1 VIAELLPDVTITR
14 DVRITPV
21 ETFAAV
27 EEPGADPLVGV
38 TDEVLIPAGGD
49 VMVYGDGGAGKTT
62 LMNDLALHLAGPRD
76 WLGFQIPRAVNVLV
90 VENEGPRPLLRRK
103 LARKLAGGPGPPP
116 PDRQTGFVGPG
127 GGFTFATAEW
137 QAALATA
144 VGEHEIDVL
153 IAGPLTRIGM
163 TGAGTLQEVNEF
175 MAFIDAVRQ
184 QCGRQLTV
192 ILVHHENKGGTV
204 SGAWEGSGDTL
215 LHVEARGNGF
225 THLHIQK
232 ARWSSQA
239 HGTSL
244 DLAWTD
250 GESFRIKESRDL
262 LAEIEELLSDGA
274 WRTVNEIVVAVGAGK
289 ASVRQVFN
297 EHGDRFAVAT
307 GEDARSLGR
316 SPRAKLYR
324 LASA

>member
-1 VIAELLPDVTITR
+1 VPHPVRVLL
-14 DVRITPV
+14 
-21 ETFAAV
+21 
-27 EEPGADPLVGV
+27 
-38 TDEVLIPAGGD
+38 
-49 VMVYGDGGAGKTT
+49 
-62 LMNDLALHLAGPRD
+62 
-76 WLGFQIPRAVNVLV
+76 
-90 VENEGPRPLLRRK
+90 VENEGPRPLYRHKLRRK
-103 LARKLAGGPGPPP
+103 EAGW
-116 PDRQTGFVGPG
+116 TGSPLEGRIGVFSEPWGE
-127 GGFTFATAEW
+127 FTFADAGW
-137 QAALATA
+137 RAGLAAQ
-144 VGEHEIDVL
+144 VCEHEIDVI
-153 IAGPLTRIGM
+153 IAGPVTRLGM
-163 TGAGTLQEVNEF
+163 DEAGTLQQVRDF
-175 MAFIDAVRQ
+175 MALVAKVRAEA
-184 QCGRQLTV
+184 CRRITV

-225 THLHIQK
+225 TRLHIQK

-250 GESFRIKESRDL
+250 CEGFRIKESRDL

-307 GEDARSLGR
+307 GEDARALGR